1 MSCCSIPRY
10 KLSQTDVS
18 STLPAAIKPAVCY
31 SLGPQVLRPE
41 HLLKRNTVGR
51 IATAKAEPES
61 GCEIQTTASAA
72 VSNPIDHPSKLFP
85 IQRKAPWLNQER

>member
-1 MSCCSIPRY
+1 
-10 KLSQTDVS
+10 
-18 STLPAAIKPAVCY
+18 LPAATKPAVCY

-41 HLLKRNTVGR
+41 HLLKRNMVGQ
-51 IATAKAEPES
+51 IAAAKAEPES

-85 IQRKAPWLNQER
+85 IQLEAPWLHQER